1 MESMA
6 GSGCCNCAVCGISGS
21 CYSGHLSLLHRAL
34 PVQDHF
40 AGAEGGQEEQGGT

>member
-6 GSGCCNCAVCGISGS
+6 GSSYCNCAVCGVGRS

-34 PVQDHF
+34 PVQNHS
-40 AGAEGGQEEQGGT
+40 AGAEGGQKE